1 MGISVH
7 GEWVCLAAA
16 VPLSPHLPCP
26 EAAVPLSRCRGVT
39 VDLVDVAQ
47 AATIP
52 FDTTKVRMQIRNNAT
67 SAAAAA
73 TAAPGA
79 GAPPGF
85 VGTLTHIAKTEGAGA
100 LFRGLTPGLQRQL
113 LFGSI
118 RLGLYEPVRGAAS
131 DRPVCACVHRACVVW
146 VLACVRICVWVVV
159 GILIIYYKPH
169 MCVDSVERTPH
180 PTHVR
185 TCLSPRSHP
194 H

>member
-1 MGISVH
+1 
-7 GEWVCLAAA
+7 
-16 VPLSPHLPCP
+16 
-26 EAAVPLSRCRGVT
+26 
-39 VDLVDVAQ
+39 VDVVHLAQ

-118 RLGLYEPVRGAAS
+118 RLGLYEPVRGALGA
-131 DRPVCACVHRACVVW
+131 PNVF
-146 VLACVRICVWVVV
+146 
-159 GILIIYYKPH
+159 
-169 MCVDSVERTPH
+169 MCIV
-180 PTHVR
+180 
-185 TCLSPRSHP
+185 
-194 H
+194 